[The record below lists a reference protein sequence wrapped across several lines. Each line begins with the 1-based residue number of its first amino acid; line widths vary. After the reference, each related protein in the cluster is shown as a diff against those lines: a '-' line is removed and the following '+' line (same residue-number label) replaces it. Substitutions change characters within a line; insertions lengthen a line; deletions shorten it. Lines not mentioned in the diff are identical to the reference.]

1 MYKKDFYR
9 DCYLQTGWIPMQPLT
24 RKLAPGDVCQIQQGQ
39 FRPLLNIVDAHVLE
53 EVRITHSVRLDECNW
68 ELSRGVKQNACKITA
83 CKDDDGERYQRTRQ
97 VLEFSAPGSF
107 MFHGSEPHAHLL
119 LNWDKLSDDLIV
131 KLTQLHYSFREA
143 YVVTGVAT
151 MKNWGLAVAGQSR
164 ARLEMTATVGN
175 TDWYS
180 MLSHSSART
189 IRSEGIA
196 GNEMARGAA
205 AYFFKAKKLILS
217 AAMRDHLIH
226 HVLHNREDPGA
237 LAPANWLRTDLL
249 NLCRTNELNLGTC
262 LNYFDWADASLDDV
276 ELLAG

>member
-24 RKLAPGDVCQIQQGQ
+24 SKLAPGAIGQIQQGQ
-39 FRPLLNIVDAHVLE
+39 FRPLLNIVDAHLIE
-53 EVRITHSVRLDECNW
+53 EIKISHTVRLDGGNW
-68 ELSRGVKQNACKITA
+68 ELSRGVKQSACKITA
-83 CKDDDGERYQRTRQ
+83 CKDDDGERYHRTKQ
-97 VLEFSAPGSF
+97 VLEFSRPGSF
-107 MFHGSEPHAHLL
+107 MFHGSEPNAHLL
-119 LNWDKLSDDLIV
+119 LNWDKLRDDLIV
-131 KLTQLHYSFREA
+131 KLTQLHYSFRDV
-143 YVVTGVAT
+143 YVITGVTT
-151 MKNWGLAVAGQSR
+151 MKNWGLAVAGQAK

-189 IRSEGIA
+189 VRCQGIA

-217 AAMRDHLIH
+217 SVMRDHMID
-226 HVLHNREDPGA
+226 HVLHNRADLNPLEI
-237 LAPANWLRTDLL
+237 ANWLGSDLL
-249 NLCRTNELNLGTC
+249 NLCKTNELNLSTC
-262 LNYFDWADASLDDV
+262 LDFFAWADAGLDDV